1 MSTAP
6 VYCDSCGAANRAQAR
21 FCIRCGQALQYNVEE
36 PHQANPPQQASGAPT
51 GRLLPGTLLGGRYR
65 VLQVLGQGGMG
76 AVYQVEDSRL
86 SNARRAIKEMSQR
99 GLSPEELPEAQEAFK
114 REAHLLATLVHPN
127 LPRISDHFSDNGRW
141 YLVMDYIEGE
151 TLADRLSKTQAGK
164 LPLDTALEL
173 GIQLCTVLHYLHSR
187 PSPIIF
193 RDLKPSNIMLTA
205 DEHLYLIDFGIA
217 RLFKPGKTKD
227 TTAYGSPG
235 YAAPEQYGRMQT
247 SARSD
252 LYSLGATLHQLVS
265 GNNPDEMPFRFPPLH
280 LQDEVGG
287 TDLETLIL
295 RMVEMDPQKRPA
307 TALAVKQELQQLM
320 EHRKQAILHPSPS
333 KGTLAPELDRGSKIQ
348 GAMIPPSPVQ
358 RNASPITFTALSG
371 PGGLKWISGEPYYA
385 VGYGDGLI
393 QVWQCAT
400 NQLVSTCYGHTNTI
414 RNMVWS
420 PDGRFLASTCFDGTV
435 RIWKAMT
442 GQSLAVASRPGA
454 TAYYTVAWSSDGT
467 RLVVDSLGEYRGS
480 IIDILDANTG
490 STIASLES
498 RGIVVEHQV
507 RWFPNGTR
515 VAFIDHDQMVQII
528 EAATGRILASYQLPS
543 YTAVYSPDCTYL
555 ATVVEEIMEI
565 REVATGHVIT
575 SYKVSDTAE
584 HIQWSSNSR
593 YLAFALKEAIQ
604 VREALTGHLVA
615 SYTGHK
621 DQVKSI
627 AWHPFDTRIASS
639 SDDKPIQVWEAMKGH
654 KLTNYNKKSSKSVY
668 LEWAPDGTQLISSS
682 LLATIQV
689 VNRATGQASTIY
701 HSHDDRL
708 AAVVWSPDGT
718 KIASGSSEGTV
729 QVLHARTG
737 DRITMYK
744 HNYRVNTIASWSP
757 DSKQIVSRCWNDHEV
772 KVWHAETGH
781 HLATYTSDG
790 GGISTVAWSPDG
802 RYIASASDTGMIIE
816 IWEVKTRQLVA
827 KWNPSTY
834 SRNDISITWSPD
846 GTRIACNFSGFVLW
860 SPDGKYIASS
870 RQDEAEIRD
879 AMTGELLIRYK
890 SSSDRSSAVQIW
902 EAQTGISYATY
913 QGTSHP
919 YTAAW
924 SPDGKYIASGHS
936 DRTVRVWEAA
946 TGKPITTHHGYLESG
961 PSSVGVTWS
970 PDGNYLAYTSS
981 SVEIQTYPGAS

>member
-1 MSTAP
+1 MNSNKDEGDNSMSTAS

-21 FCIRCGQALQYNVEE
+21 FCIRCGQALQYNAGE

-86 SNARRAIKEMSQR
+86 SNARRAVKEMSQR

-164 LPLDTALEL
+164 LPLDTVLEL

-265 GNNPDEMPFRFPPLH
+265 GNNPDDMPFRFSPLH

-320 EHRKQAILHPSPS
+320 EHRKQAILHPSP
-333 KGTLAPELDRGSKIQ
+333 APRD
-348 GAMIPPSPVQ
+348 
-358 RNASPITFTALSG
+358 ASPITFTVLSG
-371 PGGLKWISGEPYYA
+371 SGDLKWIAGEPYYA

-393 QVWQCAT
+393 QIWQCTT
-400 NQLVSTCYGHTNTI
+400 NQLVSTCYGHTARVTD
-414 RNMVWS
+414 VAWS
-420 PDGRFLASTCFDGTV
+420 PDGTRLASASDDGTV

-454 TAYYTVAWSSDGT
+454 TQYRQAVWSPDGT
-467 RLVVDSLGEYRGS
+467 HLVVYSYGKYEEAYQ

-490 STIASLES
+490 STITFFELPKYN
-498 RGIVVEHQV
+498 RVHQLW
-507 RWFPNGTR
+507 WFPDGTR
-515 VAFIDHDQMVQII
+515 II
-528 EAATGRILASYQLPS
+528 FTDIKSMLRILEATTGRLLASYKFPGG
-543 YTAVYSPDCTYL
+543 VIYSPDCTYFVN
-555 ATVVEEIMEI
+555 VVEEIIEI
-565 REVATGHVIT
+565 REIATGHVIT
-575 SYKVSDTAE
+575 SYKVSDTAGC
-584 HIQWSSNSR
+584 IQWSPDSR

-604 VREALTGHLVA
+604 VREALTGRLVA

-621 DQVKSI
+621 DQVNRI

-639 SDDKPIQVWEAMKGH
+639 SDDKIIQVWEAMKGH
-654 KLTNYNKKSSKSVY
+654 HLITYNRKSCEGVY
-668 LEWAPDGTQLISSS
+668 SEWSPDGTQLISYSTF
-682 LLATIQV
+682 ATIQV
-689 VNRATGQASTIY
+689 VNRATEQVSTIY
-701 HSHDDRL
+701 RGHDKR
-708 AAVVWSPDGT
+708 AHTVIWSPDGT
-718 KIASGSSEGTV
+718 KVASGSSDKTV
-729 QVLHARTG
+729 QVWHARTG
-737 DRITMYK
+737 
-744 HNYRVNTIASWSP
+744 HHIATYIHKDLVDSVAWSP
-757 DSKQIVSRCWNDHEV
+757 DSKQIASLCGNDCEV

-781 HLATYTSDG
+781 HLATYNSG
-790 GGISTVAWSPDG
+790 QLGTVAWSPDG
-802 RYIASASDTGMIIE
+802 RYIAAFSRALFSEGIVE
-816 IWEVKTRQLVA
+816 VWEVTTKQRVMTYTMS
-827 KWNPSTY
+827 NPSRSDDTP
-834 SRNDISITWSPD
+834 SGSWSPD
-846 GTRIACNFSGFVLW
+846 STRIASGYGNFIVW
-860 SPDGKYIASS
+860 SPDGKYIVSNKKV
-870 RQDEAEIRD
+870 EIHD
-879 AMTGELLIRYK
+879 AMTGGWPGGFLAEYEPA
-890 SSSDRSSAVQIW
+890 DNYRSSVHIW
-902 EAQTGISYATY
+902 ETRTGSSRVIC
-913 QGTSHP
+913 QGTAWVES
-919 YTAAW
+919 AAW
-924 SPDGKYIASGHS
+924 SPDGNYLAAGHK
-936 DRTVRVWEAA
+936 DGIVRVWDIAKDRA
-946 TGKPITTHHGYLESG
+946 IAVHRGYMCYGPTG
-961 PSSVGVTWS
+961 GVAWS
-970 PDGNYLAYTSS
+970 PDGNYLAYTAFST
-981 SVEIQTYPGAS
+981 EIQTYPEAN